1 LIECK
6 LSLHAADTFEANTV
20 DNIFSN
26 YNNLTTALHHCN
38 HRKKPGSENS
48 LHFELPQIGKMW
60 IKSSIDDQ
68 YRKIYFLEDGFS
80 CDI

>member
-1 LIECK
+1 MLLK
-6 LSLHAADTFEANTV
+6 QTL

-26 YNNLTTALHHCN
+26 YNNLTTALHDCN
-38 HRKKPGSENS
+38 YLKKPGSENS

-60 IKSSIDDQ
+60 IKSSIGDQ
-68 YRKIYFLEDGFS
+68 YRKLFFLEDGFS